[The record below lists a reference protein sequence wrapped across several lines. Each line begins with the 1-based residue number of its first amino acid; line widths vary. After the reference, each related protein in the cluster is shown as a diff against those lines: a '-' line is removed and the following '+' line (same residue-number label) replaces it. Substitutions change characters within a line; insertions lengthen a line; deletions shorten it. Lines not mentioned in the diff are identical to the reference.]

1 MPIASAIRL
10 QIEADLAKKIPSA
23 LTPLPK
29 MIRPVVGT
37 GIESLD
43 DLLRGGLPVGALSEL
58 TGPECSGRTS
68 VALSFIARMTEAN
81 RVCAWIDVSNAFDPA
96 SAAAVGVNLKNLL
109 WVRCG
114 VRQTETARVGRRFV
128 LPQKYFVPHP
138 IKKGLHGGGFG
149 PHPRT
154 EVRGL
159 SDAVGDL
166 LHQDL
171 TAPRC
176 AEPQHRPRPQKESSE
191 PSLASTVY
199 TARSPRRAKQFDA
212 IEQGVRS
219 ADLLLQTG
227 GFSAI
232 VLDLASIRA
241 EFVARIELS
250 TWHRYRLAAERTQ
263 STILLLTQYSCAKS
277 SSELQLRLLPAD
289 EIGDETTIFTGMEP
303 HVEVARQ
310 RFTET
315 ENSNVVPLRK
325 PPQNAHTTT
334 WNNRTTWAVQR

>member
-1 MPIASAIRL
+1 M
-10 QIEADLAKKIPSA
+10 
-23 LTPLPK
+23 T
-29 MIRPVVGT
+29 RPVLGT
-37 GIESLD
+37 GIDGLD
-43 DLLRGGLPVGALSEL
+43 ELLQGGLPAGALSEL

-68 VALSFIARMTEAN
+68 VALSFIGRVTGAGN
-81 RVCAWIDVSNAFDPA
+81 VCAWIDVSNAFDPV
-96 SAAAVGVNLKNLL
+96 SAAAVGVNLKKLL

-114 VRQTETARVGRRFV
+114 VRQVDTAQIARRFV
-128 LPQKYFVPHP
+128 LPEKYLVPHP

-159 SDAVGDL
+159 SGAVGDL

-176 AEPQHRPRPQKESSE
+176 AEPQHRPRPQKENSE
-191 PSLASTVY
+191 PSWASTVY
-199 TARSPRRAKQFDA
+199 PLQTPRRAKQFDA

-232 VLDLASIRA
+232 VLDLASIPP

-250 TWHRYRLAAERTQ
+250 TWHRYRLAAKRTQ
-263 STILLLTQYSCAKS
+263 SSILLLTQYSCAKS
-277 SSELQLRLLPAD
+277 SSELQLQLLPAD
-289 EIGDETTIFTGMEP
+289 EIGDETTVFNGMRP
-303 HVEVARQ
+303 HVEVRRQ
-310 RFTET
+310 RFTQT

-325 PPQNAHTTT
+325 PLNAYSASWKNPTT
-334 WNNRTTWAVQR
+334 WVVRR